1 MKRPWHVWSFF
12 LVGLLLVLLTMGWFT
27 AKVLELDTERQA
39 MRRNAQVE
47 ERVRLSMWR
56 MDSYLAPVIGTE
68 SARPYFVYNSFY
80 PAGRAYTRMFAQLQP
95 GEVLFPSPI
104 LRVPGR
110 WSLLHFQL
118 APDGRMTSP
127 QIPEGNMLDLAESG
141 YLKQEEIAIAR
152 DRLGLLQKL
161 ASRQALEA
169 HLPEGE
175 LSTGTG
181 LASSSASLPG
191 NQVSVGNEAML
202 DNDWN
207 ARNVAFQ
214 QASSVSTLSNDLSG
228 ARQQVRGGLM
238 KPFWLG
244 DQLVLARQVQV
255 GNDRWIQGVW
265 LDWPTIQADLVAH
278 VADLLPEA
286 ALVAGPVPTRLTPQT
301 QLASLPAHLLAGPVP
316 VANGGGFT
324 PLQVSLLLAWISV
337 VLAAATAGAALFSAV
352 SLSERRASF
361 VSAVTH
367 ELRTP
372 LTTFRMYTEML
383 DSGMVD
389 QPDKLKQYF
398 STLHL
403 EAERLGHVVENVLS
417 YARLERNRYGAVLE
431 PMEVGALLDRVQ
443 DRLAA
448 RAHQSGARW
457 SVQLGEGAQSRVV
470 RVDLAAVE
478 RILFNLVD
486 NACKYGCQEPE
497 SPVMLDV
504 KVDDRGVDFRVCDR
518 GPGIPP
524 NQVRRLFQPFEK
536 APENPSRASE
546 GIGLGLALSRKLAGK
561 MGGDLLALDTV
572 ERGACF
578 ILRLPAA

>member
-12 LVGLLLVLLTMGWFT
+12 LAGLLLVLLTMGWFT
-27 AKVLELDTERQA
+27 SKVLELDSERLA

-47 ERVRLSMWR
+47 ERVRLAMWR
-56 MDSYLAPVIGTE
+56 MDSYLAPAIGTE
-68 SARPYFVYNSFY
+68 SARPYFVYSSFY
-80 PAGRAYTRMFAQLQP
+80 PAGRAYTRMFAQLLP

-104 LRVPGR
+104 LKAPGP

-118 APDGRMTSP
+118 APDGKMTSP
-127 QIPEGNMLDLAESG
+127 QIPEGNMQDLAESG
-141 YLKQEEIAIAR
+141 YLEQEEISLAR
-152 DRLGLLQKL
+152 DRLKRFQGL

-169 HLPEGE
+169 HLPAEE
-175 LSTGTG
+175 LSQGTE
-181 LASSSASLPG
+181 LASSTTVLPAA
-191 NQVSVGNEAML
+191 QETLRVEAML

-214 QASSVSTLSNDLSG
+214 QASTVSTHNIDLSG

-238 KPFWLG
+238 KPFWLNE
-244 DQLVLARQVQV
+244 QLVLARQVQV
-255 GNDRWIQGVW
+255 GDDRWIQGVW
-265 LDWPTIQADLVAH
+265 LDWPTIQADLVNH

-286 ALVAGPVPTRLTPQT
+286 SLLAGPVPTELSPQT
-301 QLASLPAHLLAGPVP
+301 ELASLPIHLLAGQVP
-316 VANGGGFT
+316 VANGGGLS

-337 VLAAATAGAALFSAV
+337 LLAAATAGAALFSAV

-383 DSGMVD
+383 DSGMVE

-448 RAHQSGARW
+448 RVRQSAATW
-457 SVQLGEGAQSRVV
+457 SVQLCDDAQGRLV

-497 SPVMLDV
+497 APVMLDV
-504 KVDDRGVDFRVCDR
+504 KADKKGVDFRVCDS
-518 GPGIPP
+518 GPGVPQ
-524 NQVRRLFQPFEK
+524 NQLRRLFQPFEK

-561 MGGDLLALDTV
+561 MGGDLFALDTGGK
-572 ERGACF
+572 GACF
-578 ILRLPAA
+578 ILRLPVT